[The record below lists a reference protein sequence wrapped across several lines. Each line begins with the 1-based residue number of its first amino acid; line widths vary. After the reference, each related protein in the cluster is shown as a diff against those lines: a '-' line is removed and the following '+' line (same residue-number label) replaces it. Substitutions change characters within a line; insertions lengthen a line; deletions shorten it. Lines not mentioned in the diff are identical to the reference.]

1 MSTKKHKFGKA
12 KSFLSVF
19 LAFAML
25 NSFVLTAFASGDVLL
40 IAPNPAATE
49 ETTENSGKSGRPLN
63 EKYTSDYGTVIEG
76 DYLDLD
82 TISKYSAKLAEYKT
96 LPNATE
102 DINVKL
108 TSATTE
114 YSYIECPA
122 CGHKFG
128 AGGLRKNAMGFYEC
142 EKCGGSCT
150 EDNVH
155 VKKQDVK
162 LGEYEGKDAFLWTS
176 DYDYIEF
183 EVYAKSSGV
192 YQMELDYYL
201 ASGNSS
207 NGQRELYIDG
217 TYPYV
222 EAGDL
227 VFYRYFRDEGEP
239 VINSLGDETRPSQEV
254 IPGWRTQKFVD
265 SAGLAAEPLRVYL
278 EQGKHTVKLVYNKT
292 DMAIAGIRFVVPVDT
307 RSYADV
313 YAEYMANG
321 YKEVTS
327 ATADPSV
334 KTLEFQAET
343 ETIEKNDPTLRR
355 ETNTNP
361 TVRPRA
367 LACRLLNIMGGSRW
381 KYGNQSITW
390 KFSVAESGLY
400 KIGVRYNQSWNDGLP
415 AFRQIAIDGVVP
427 FEELLEYEFPF
438 TGNSWSLEVLSDDE
452 GTPYVVYLEAGEHT
466 MTMSVK
472 FGHLTEII
480 ESLEKD
486 IATLSDMV
494 LNITLVAGSDPDP
507 NYDYRFF
514 KSIPNLENQF
524 KELVASMEWKYNYL
538 KETSDKIP
546 AMANQFLSI
555 RDQLNELLEDPFLIA
570 KRFADLNTA
579 QTNLSTYFQTLQQ
592 GMMCVDYFYVGP
604 ASEKWENEK
613 SNIFQSMYTM
623 WRDFKSSFTKDYDNV
638 GGVMDE
644 DVVITET
651 LNVWVARGT
660 EWAELIKELAD
671 ESFTPYTGIA
681 VDINI
686 VPAGQLSSN
695 GVNALML
702 AVTSGKAPDVAM
714 GVDIN
719 SPGEF
724 AIRDAVYDLS
734 QFEGYTIESPSGLGT
749 YEVKGFNEIKSRFVE
764 EIFDV
769 YTYNGGIYALP
780 ETMEVNVLFYRKD
793 VLSSL
798 GINVPDTRQELYDY
812 VMPVLY
818 QNGLEFY
825 FARDFTQILFQNG
838 GSYYTEDGMRSA
850 FDTAEA
856 YEAFKEYTELFT
868 HLDVEETANFY
879 NRFRD
884 GVMPI
889 GVGTFATYLQLCVAA
904 PELAGKWGIALL
916 PGVEKTGVDENG
928 NEYTYVD
935 RTAGALAQTCD
946 IIMKQS
952 TKPEASWAFIE
963 WWTSA
968 EVQALYASEVEA
980 LQGASA
986 RWNTA
991 NKEAFLGLDW
1001 DKDDIEVIEQ
1011 SWEWAQEVPFVLG
1024 GQYVA
1029 RHLTN
1034 AWTSVVVSGGDV
1046 REALEEAVKQINR
1059 ELRMKQEEYGFSV
1072 PEE

>member
-1 MSTKKHKFGKA
+1 MSTKTHKFGKV
-12 KSFLSVF
+12 KSILSVF

-25 NSFVLTAFASGDVLL
+25 NSFVLSTFASGDVLL
-40 IAPNPAATE
+40 VAPNPTAK
-49 ETTENSGKSGRPLN
+49 ETTEDSGRGGLPLN
-63 EKYTSDYGTVIEG
+63 EKYTSDYGTVIKG
-76 DYLDLD
+76 DYLDLN
-82 TISKYSAKLAEYKT
+82 TIPKYSAMLAEYKT

-102 DINVKL
+102 ELVIELEN
-108 TSATTE
+108 ATTE
-114 YSYIECPA
+114 YSYIVCSS

-128 AGGLRKNAMGFYEC
+128 IGGLRKNANRFYVCPEC
-142 EKCGGSCT
+142 EGECA
-150 EDNVH
+150 EDEVI
-155 VKKQDVK
+155 VKNQKVE
-162 LGEYEGKDAFLWTS
+162 LAEYEGRDAFLWTS
-176 DYDYIEF
+176 DYEYIEF
-183 EVYAKSSGV
+183 EFYAKTSGV
-192 YQMELDYYL
+192 YQLQLDYYL

-207 NGQRELYIDG
+207 NAQRELYIDG

-239 VINSLGDETRPSQEV
+239 VVNSIGDQTRPSQEV
-254 IPGWRTQKFVD
+254 IPGWRTQKITD
-265 SAGLAAEPLRVYL
+265 SAGLAAEPLRIYFEKGL
-278 EQGKHTVKLVYNKT
+278 HTVKLVYNKT
-292 DMAIAGIRFVVPVDT
+292 DMAISDIRFTVPVDT
-307 RSYADV
+307 KSYDEV

-321 YKEVTS
+321 YKEVT
-327 ATADPSV
+327 V

-355 ETNTNP
+355 ETNSTP

-381 KYGNQSITW
+381 KYGNQAITW
-390 KFSVAESGLY
+390 KFTVEESGLY
-400 KIGVRYNQSWNDGLP
+400 KIGVRYNQSWNDGLS
-415 AFRQIAIDGVVP
+415 AYRQIAIDGVVP
-427 FEELLEYEFPF
+427 YQELLEYEFPF
-438 TGNSWSLEVLSDDE
+438 TGNSWSLETLSDSE
-452 GTPYVVYLEAGEHT
+452 GNPYVVYLEAGEHT

-480 ESLEKD
+480 ESLEED

-514 KSIPNLENQF
+514 RSIPNLEAQF
-524 KELVASMEWKYNYL
+524 KQLVDSLQWKYDYL
-538 KETSDKIP
+538 KKTSDKLP
-546 AMANQFLSI
+546 ALANQFLSI
-555 RDQLNELLEDPFLIA
+555 KDQLQELLDDPFIIA

-579 QTNLSTYFQTLQQ
+579 QTNLSTYYQNLQQ
-592 GMMCVDYFYVGP
+592 GMMSVDYFYVGP
-604 ASEKWENEK
+604 ESDKWKNEK
-613 SNIFQSMYTM
+613 ANIFQTLYTL
-623 WRDFKSSFTKDYDNV
+623 WCDFTASFTKDYDNV
-638 GGVMDE
+638 GGVIGD
-644 DVVITET
+644 DIVITET

-686 VPAGQLSSN
+686 VPAGQLSAGN
-695 GVNALML
+695 VNALML

-714 GVDIN
+714 GVDTS

-734 QFEGYTIESPSGLGT
+734 QFEGWTIESPSGLGT
-749 YEVKGFNEIKSRFVE
+749 YEVKGFNEIKDRFVE

-769 YTYNGGIYALP
+769 YSYNGGIYALP
-780 ETMEVNVLFYRKD
+780 ETMEINVLFYRKD

-798 GINVPDTRQELYDY
+798 GINIPDTRQELYDY

-838 GSYYTEDGMRSA
+838 GSYYTEDTLRSA

-856 YEAFKEYTELFT
+856 YLAFKEYTELFT
-868 HLDVEETANFY
+868 HYDVDETANFY

-889 GVGTFATYLQLCVAA
+889 GVGTFTTYLQLCVAA

-916 PGVEKTGVDENG
+916 PGVEKTAVDDKG

-952 TKPEASWAFIE
+952 DQPEASWAFIE
-963 WWTSA
+963 WWTSE

-1001 DKDDIEVIEQ
+1001 DEDDIEIIEQ

-1059 ELRMKQEEYGFSV
+1059 ELRMKQEEYGFAV

>member
-1 MSTKKHKFGKA
+1 MSIKTHKRGKV
-12 KSFLSVF
+12 KSIISVF
-19 LAFAML
+19 LAFTML
-25 NSFVLTAFASGDVLL
+25 GSFALTSFASGEVLTTTS
-40 IAPNPAATE
+40 APVTNETE
-49 ETTENSGKSGRPLN
+49 ETTTDSGKGGLPLN

-76 DYLDLD
+76 DYLDLES
-82 TISKYSAKLAEYKT
+82 IPNYSTVLKEYE
-96 LPNATE
+96 NVNDATE
-102 DINVKL
+102 EINVTL
-108 TSATTE
+108 TSAKTVYT
-114 YSYIECPA
+114 YIQCDS

-128 AGGLRKNAMGFYEC
+128 AGRESKNALGFYTCPEC
-142 EKCGGSCT
+142 GSSCT
-150 EDNVH
+150 DDDVHTKNQKVALED
-155 VKKQDVK
+155 
-162 LGEYEGKDAFLWTS
+162 YEGKKAFVWTA

-183 EVYAKSSGV
+183 QVYSKQDAI
-192 YQMELDYYL
+192 YQIEMDYFL

-227 VFYRYFRDEGEP
+227 TFYRYFKDSSEP
-239 VINSLGDETRPSQEV
+239 VINSIGDETRPSQEV
-254 IPGWRTQKFVD
+254 IPGWRTQKFID
-265 SAGLAAEPLRVYL
+265 GAGLAVEPLRVYL
-278 EQGKHTVKLVYNKT
+278 TKGIHTIKLVYNKT
-292 DMAIAGIRFVVPVDT
+292 DMAIAGIRFVAPDAVPT
-307 RSYADV
+307 YNEV
-313 YAEYMANG
+313 YAQYMANG
-321 YKEVTS
+321 YKDV
-327 ATADPSV
+327 AV

-355 ETNTNP
+355 ETSTNP

-381 KYGNQSITW
+381 RYGNQAITW
-390 KFSVAESGLY
+390 EFEVAESGLY
-400 KIGVRYNQSWNDGLP
+400 KIGVRYMQNWNDGLS
-415 AFRQIAIDGVVP
+415 AYRQIAIDGEVP
-427 FEELLEYEFPF
+427 YQEFWEYEFPYTGSSF
-438 TGNSWSLEVLSDDE
+438 TLETLSDAK
-452 GTPYVVYLEAGEHT
+452 GNPYVVYLEEGKHT
-466 MTMSVK
+466 MTMTVK
-472 FGHLTEII
+472 FGALADIV
-480 ESLEKD
+480 ESLEQD
-486 IATLSDMV
+486 ISTLSDVV

-514 KSIPNLENQF
+514 KTIPNLKNQLQSLVDSMQW
-524 KELVASMEWKYNYL
+524 KYDYLVA
-538 KETSDKIP
+538 TSDKTP
-546 AMANQFLSI
+546 AIANQFLSI
-555 RDQLNELLEDPFLIA
+555 KEQLQELLDDPFIIA
-570 KRFADLNTA
+570 KRFNDLGTA
-579 QTNLSTYFQTLQQ
+579 QENLSNYYQTLQE
-592 GMMCVDYFYVGP
+592 GRMAIDYFYVGP
-604 ASEKWENEK
+604 KTEEWENEK

-623 WRDFKSSFTKDYDNV
+623 WCDFTASFTKDYDNV
-638 GGVMDE
+638 GGVMDD
-644 DVVITET
+644 DVVINET
-651 LNVWVARGT
+651 ITVWVARGT

-681 VDINI
+681 IDVNV
-686 VPAGQLSSN
+686 VPANQLSAGS
-695 GVNALML
+695 VNALML
-702 AVTSGKAPDVAM
+702 AITSNKAPDVAM
-714 GVDIN
+714 GVDTS

-734 QFEGYTIESPSGLGT
+734 QFEGWTIESPSGRGT
-749 YEVKGFNEIKSRFVE
+749 YEVKGFEEIKDRFVE

-825 FARDFTQILFQNG
+825 FARDFTQILFQHG
-838 GSYYTEDGMRSA
+838 GSYYTEDGMSTA
-850 FDTAEA
+850 FDTPEA
-856 YEAFKEYTELFT
+856 YTAFKEYTELFT
-868 HLDVEETANFY
+868 HYYVDETANFY

-889 GVGTFATYLQLCVAA
+889 GVGSFATYLQLCVAA

-928 NEYTYVD
+928 EEYTYVD

-946 IIMKQS
+946 IILKQS
-952 TKPEASWAFIE
+952 DQPEASWAFIE
-963 WWTSA
+963 WWTSE
-968 EVQALYASEVEA
+968 EVQTLYASEVEA

-991 NKEAFLGLDW
+991 NKEAFLSLDW
-1001 DKDDIEVIEQ
+1001 DKDDIEIIQQ
-1011 SWEWAQEVPFVLG
+1011 SWDWAQEVPFVLG

-1059 ELRMKQEEYGFSV
+1059 ELRMKQEEYGFAV
-1072 PEE
+1072 PEQ

>member
-1 MSTKKHKFGKA
+1 MSTKTHKFGKA
-12 KSFLSVF
+12 KSILSVF
-19 LAFAML
+19 LTFAML

-142 EKCGGSCT
+142 EQCGGSCT

-155 VKKQDVK
+155 VKKQNVK
-162 LGEYEGKDAFLWTS
+162 LGEYEGKEAFLWTS

-183 EVYAKSSGV
+183 EVYAKQSGV

-227 VFYRYFRDEGEP
+227 VFYRYFKDEGEP

-307 RSYADV
+307 RSYANV

-381 KYGNQSITW
+381 KYGNQAITW

-623 WRDFKSSFTKDYDNV
+623 WCDFKSSFTKDYDNV

-671 ESFTPYTGIA
+671 ESFTPYTGIS

-686 VPAGQLSSN
+686 VPAGQLSAGN
-695 GVNALML
+695 VNALML

-714 GVDIN
+714 GVDIS

-734 QFEGYTIESPSGLGT
+734 QFESRTIESPSGLGK
-749 YEVKGFNEIKSRFVE
+749 YEVKGFDEIKSRFVE

-838 GSYYTEDGMRSA
+838 GSYYTEDGMKSA